1 MKIKK
6 QRDAKEG
13 RKKDKEQNTKIR
25 AKKLNKMMKK
35 KKIIIVEKCYTW
47 IGSYTYLLSVPLLC
61 KWHEQVLTSV
71 AD

>member
-35 KKIIIVEKCYTW
+35 KR
-47 IGSYTYLLSVPLLC
+47 
-61 KWHEQVLTSV
+61 
-71 AD
+71 

>member
-6 QRDAKEG
+6 QRDAKER

-35 KKIIIVEKCYTW
+35 KR
-47 IGSYTYLLSVPLLC
+47 
-61 KWHEQVLTSV
+61 
-71 AD
+71 

>member
-35 KKIIIVEKCYTW
+35 KKDNNSGKMLHLDRIVH
-47 IGSYTYLLSVPLLC
+47 IPLVGSSPL
-61 KWHEQVLTSV
+61 QM
-71 AD
+71 A